1 MYLLDTNVVSEFRK
15 PQPHIVAVRWLE
27 ATPAAQLYLSAVTI
41 GEIQAGIEIARE
53 NDPAKAAD
61 IEVWLDAVRSTYR
74 VLSVDADAFQEW
86 ARMMY
91 GKSQTL
97 ILDALIAAV
106 AIVHSLTVVT
116 RNVRDFKNFGVPI
129 LDPFKYKSNAYDS
142 NAG

>member
-1 MYLLDTNVVSEFRK
+1 MRWVEGVPAEHLHVS
-15 PQPHIVAVRWLE
+15 
-27 ATPAAQLYLSAVTI
+27 SVTI
-41 GEIQAGIEIARE
+41 GEIQAGIEITRE
-53 NDPAKAAD
+53 QDLTKA
-61 IEVWLDAVRSTYR
+61 IEIEGWLYRVQSTYE
-74 VLSVDADAFQEW
+74 VLPVDGAAFREW
-86 ARMMY
+86 ARMMH